1 MEASARVLNLREKM
15 LSMPEVCIERGLL
28 MTESYKQT
36 ESQPHVIRRAMSVA
50 NILQKMSICID
61 GGELI
66 VGRGSSKQRGGVM
79 TPELNAGWYLE
90 EMDDLST
97 RSVDRFAPISE
108 ADKAKMREFMPYWQ
122 DKSLL
127 DMWTARIPE
136 DILKLN
142 NLVQGGGA
150 FCGNNQYFG
159 HSSADYSVIITKGI
173 KGIQQQIKDEIAKL
187 NLADVADFEKYQ
199 FLKAANITLE
209 ATVAFAK
216 RYAEL
221 AAGMAAKETD
231 SQRKKELERIAE
243 TCNRVPYHPARN
255 FYEALQSMWFAYLV
269 IMIEGMGPGNGFGR
283 VDQYLYPFYKKD
295 IDEGEITDAEVIEL
309 IELLYVKCNGLII
322 IYPSKAV
329 RFFAGLSTGAN
340 FILGG
345 ITEQGKDAVNALS
358 YLFLEA
364 EKDIALN
371 SEDIIVR
378 IHKKTPDAFVI
389 RACEVA
395 YKLSGKIKF
404 LSDET
409 TIQQL
414 VRDGKPLE
422 LARNYGV
429 TGCNSPTVP
438 GHSLDIPGGMVN
450 MPFLLE
456 LALNNGVSRMTGQ
469 QIGPQ
474 TGEPKKFNSFAEVW
488 QAFAKQVEALMP
500 AALLFRNV
508 DKQLFGEYL
517 PIVFESSL
525 YEECI
530 KKGLDVFNGGTAPYI
545 SYAVSLAGTP
555 NVGDSLAAIK
565 KAVFEDQKIT
575 MEHLIDALDKN
586 FEGEEQILHILSS
599 APKFGNDDEYVDSIV
614 NDVIVLGSREAGKI
628 KGFKGAVSNCAAG
641 TVTANIPLGFVVG
654 ALPDGRKAGT
664 PIAEGGISPHQGRNV
679 CGPTATLMSVAKL
692 DHTQITN
699 GSVLNMRFSP
709 DAFKDAGKIKKFA
722 NMIRAF
728 CETGGYLVQ
737 FNIVSTDT
745 LRKAQ
750 QDPEK
755 YKDLLVRVAT
765 YSAYFVELSAE
776 LQNDII
782 DRMEFQ
788 EC

>member
-1 MEASARVLNLREKM
+1 
-15 LSMPEVCIERGLL
+15 MP
-28 MTESYKQT
+28 S
-36 ESQPHVIRRAMSVA
+36 
-50 NILQKMSICID
+50 
-61 GGELI
+61 
-66 VGRGSSKQRGGVM
+66 
-79 TPELNAGWYLE
+79 
-90 EMDDLST
+90 
-97 RSVDRFAPISE
+97 F
-108 ADKAKMREFMPYWQ
+108 F
-122 DKSLL
+122 
-127 DMWTARIPE
+127 
-136 DILKLN
+136 
-142 NLVQGGGA
+142 
-150 FCGNNQYFG
+150 
-159 HSSADYSVIITKGI
+159 
-173 KGIQQQIKDEIAKL
+173 
-187 NLADVADFEKYQ
+187 
-199 FLKAANITLE
+199 
-209 ATVAFAK
+209 
-216 RYAEL
+216 
-221 AAGMAAKETD
+221 AGMAAKETD

-409 TIQQL
+409 TIQRL

-429 TGCNSPTVP
+429 TGRNSPTVP

-456 LALNNGVSRMTGQ
+456 LALNNGVSRMTGR

-500 AALLFRNV
+500 AYSV
-508 DKQLFGEYL
+508 
-517 PIVFESSL
+517 V
-525 YEECI
+525 
-530 KKGLDVFNGGTAPYI
+530 
-545 SYAVSLAGTP
+545 
-555 NVGDSLAAIK
+555 
-565 KAVFEDQKIT
+565 QK
-575 MEHLIDALDKN
+575 
-586 FEGEEQILHILSS
+586 
-599 APKFGNDDEYVDSIV
+599 
-614 NDVIVLGSREAGKI
+614 
-628 KGFKGAVSNCAAG
+628 C
-641 TVTANIPLGFVVG
+641 
-654 ALPDGRKAGT
+654 
-664 PIAEGGISPHQGRNV
+664 
-679 CGPTATLMSVAKL
+679 
-692 DHTQITN
+692 
-699 GSVLNMRFSP
+699 
-709 DAFKDAGKIKKFA
+709 
-722 NMIRAF
+722 
-728 CETGGYLVQ
+728 
-737 FNIVSTDT
+737 
-745 LRKAQ
+745 
-750 QDPEK
+750 
-755 YKDLLVRVAT
+755 
-765 YSAYFVELSAE
+765 
-776 LQNDII
+776 
-782 DRMEFQ
+782 
-788 EC
+788 